1 MTDHDHG
8 TSWFL
13 AQYKP
18 NSHHV
23 AKCNLTRQGF
33 AVFLP
38 LHEETKRARGRFVTQ
53 MRPLFPGYLFVAFD
67 IGKGP
72 WRAINSTLGITRL
85 VSLGGE
91 PTPVAYELINQVK
104 QRCDPD
110 GKSLPLQ
117 TFKPGDQVTLAKG
130 PFANFVATIEHLTPD
145 RRVWVLLELMGHQ
158 MRVAVQAGQIRQT
171 KA

>member
-18 NSHHV
+18 NSQNV
-23 AKCNLTRQGF
+23 AKRNLERQGF

-38 LHEETKRARGRFVTQ
+38 LQEETKRTRGRFVTQ
-53 MRPLFPGYLFVAFD
+53 MRPLFPGYLFVALD
-67 IGKGP
+67 IGTGP
-72 WRAINSTLGITRL
+72 WRAVKSTLGITRL

-91 PTPVAYELINQVK
+91 PTPVSRDLVSQLQ

-110 GKSLPLQ
+110 GKLIPAQAL
-117 TFKPGDQVTLAKG
+117 KPGDQVTLAKG
-130 PFANFVATIEHLTPD
+130 PFVNFVARIEHLAPD
-145 RRVWVLLELMGHQ
+145 RRVWVLLELMGQ
-158 MRVAVQAGQIRQT
+158 QTRVAVRSDQIR
-171 KA
+171 AM